1 MAVGKGSLNRV
12 VAKAK
17 KSEIVTLLPNSIVD
31 LELSQINFKKVADN
45 GAMLESVK
53 TYGVILPVVV
63 EETEKGLKVV
73 DGAKRLT
80 ALKDLGVATV
90 KAVVVK
96 ASGKKVSGELKKFE
110 PKEKIVEK
118 VVEVEKIVEKI
129 VEKKVVVKEKA
140 TNIHEEKF
148 NVIKRLG
155 EEEMPYYL
163 L

>member
-12 VAKAK
+12 VAKTK

-31 LELSQINFKKVADN
+31 LELSQIAFKKAQDN
-45 GAMLESVK
+45 QEMLESVK
-53 TYGVILPVVV
+53 AYGVILPVIV

-80 ALKDLGVATV
+80 ALKELGATTV

-96 ASGKKVSGELKKFE
+96 ESGKKVSGELKKFE
-110 PKEKIVEK
+110 PKAKVVEK
-118 VVEVEKIVEKI
+118 VVEVEKI
-129 VEKKVVVKEKA
+129 VEKKVVVKEK
-140 TNIHEEKF
+140 TTSIHEEKF

>member
-31 LELSQINFKKVADN
+31 LEIAQINFKKVADN

-53 TYGVILPVVV
+53 AYGVILPVVV

-80 ALKDLGVATV
+80 ALKELGATTV

-110 PKEKIVEK
+110 AKEKVVEK

-155 EEEMPYYL
+155 EEMPYYL